1 MNNTYKQDNKIT
13 GVATT
18 GLGPRLNL
26 RDQISNQSKVNVV
39 QTKKELMRESQLKL
53 RTNLERINDNDE
65 FYNLFATKEKE
76 KVKEKEKAKVPN
88 PIRENEVQIPQ
99 GDMDIPNDAPEMN

>member
-1 MNNTYKQDNKIT
+1 M
-13 GVATT
+13 
-18 GLGPRLNL
+18 
-26 RDQISNQSKVNVV
+26 
-39 QTKKELMRESQLKL
+39 TK
-53 RTNLERINDNDE
+53 
-65 FYNLFATKEKE
+65 KEKE